1 MLRLFSLLLLL
12 ACSSPL
18 WAWNRPTHRLI
29 AEMAWQR
36 LPQPVR
42 EQISHYL
49 LLHPDSDRW
58 IRNAQSLPPNH
69 ASFLAAS
76 SWPDDIR
83 HDPRYYDEHREA
95 PTPVIPGLADQA
107 RHRHWHYM
115 DRQIAGSPREG
126 HGVLDTQ
133 LIRLID
139 TFATAPVIDQVYA
152 LPWIIHLVGEI
163 HQPLHVGSHH
173 DKGGTLR
180 TIVDPLHPR
189 SPPLNLHQWWDD
201 LLVPHRLPDA
211 ALEQQARRLLAHYPP
226 PRQQGGVVLWAQESF
241 DLAAQDGYPASDA
254 ISPAFRARSTHL
266 ARQRTVAAA
275 YRLSILLQ
283 RLIDKVS
290 RGTSSE

>member
-18 WAWNRPTHRLI
+18 WAWNRTTHRLI

-36 LPQPVR
+36 LSHPVR
-42 EQISHYL
+42 EQIFHYL
-49 LLHPDSDRW
+49 LRHPDSSRW
-58 IRNAQSLPPNH
+58 IRNAPSLPPNQ
-69 ASFLAAS
+69 ALFLAAS

-83 HDPRYYDEHREA
+83 YDPRYFDEHREA

-107 RHRHWHYM
+107 RHRRWHYM
-115 DRQIAGSPREG
+115 DRQIDGSPREG

-133 LIRLID
+133 LTHLIN
-139 TFATAPVIDQVYA
+139 TFSTSSVVDQVYA

-173 DKGGTLR
+173 DNGGTLR

-189 SPPLNLHQWWDD
+189 SPALNLHQWWDD
-201 LLVPHRLPDA
+201 LPSPHRLPDT
-211 ALEQQARRLLAHYPP
+211 ALEEEARRLLAHYPP
-226 PRQQGGVVLWAQESF
+226 PRQQGSVLLWAEESF
-241 DLAAQDGYPASDA
+241 DLAAQDAYPA
-254 ISPAFRARSTHL
+254 INLITPAFRTRAIQL
-266 ARQRTVAAA
+266 ARQRIVAAA
-275 YRLSILLQ
+275 YRLSTLLQ
-283 RLIDKVS
+283 QLIDSVS